1 MKKTFK
7 YYLGVWILVFA
18 IFNVAVFVSPSEMG
32 EMNKFGGAFW
42 AGYIFILLAF
52 IGELAI
58 SYFAFQAKNLQKFFY
73 QIPLIRISW
82 IGLILIFIFGTATM
96 AIPNLPNWLGII
108 VCFTVLGFN
117 FISLLKARAAGELV
131 SQLDDHLKIHTSFI
145 KSLSANAVGLTS
157 RAETSFAKKESKRVY
172 EAIRYSD
179 PMTNEHL
186 LDIESKI
193 QSKLEEF
200 SDLILTDDV
209 NAIKKQADDLISLIK
224 NRNQQC
230 KLMK

>member
-145 KSLSANAVGLTS
+145 KSLSANAAGLTS
-157 RAETSFAKKESKRVY
+157 SAETSFAKKESKRVY